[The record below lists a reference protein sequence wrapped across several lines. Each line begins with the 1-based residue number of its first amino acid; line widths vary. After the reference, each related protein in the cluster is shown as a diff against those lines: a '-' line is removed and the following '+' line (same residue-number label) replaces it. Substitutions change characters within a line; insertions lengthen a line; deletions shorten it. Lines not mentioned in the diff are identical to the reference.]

1 MSIHNLKLTDD
12 LSAIRSV
19 VDEARTA
26 SNAIYTYIDSLN
38 YIDDKQ
44 ISPDSR
50 EELKGARRFTVEDEE
65 AIWALSR
72 TISRLCLII
81 EDSLMEVYNVL
92 CDFKSPDKEQ
102 LKSVVFD
109 KLYRG
114 L

>member
-1 MSIHNLKLTDD
+1 MSISNLKLTDD

-19 VDEARTA
+19 VDEVRTV
-26 SNAIYTYIDSLN
+26 SNAIYTYIDNLN
-38 YIDDKQ
+38 NIDDKQ

-50 EELKGARRFTVEDEE
+50 EELRGLRRFTVEDEE
-65 AIWALSR
+65 SVCALSR
-72 TISRLCLII
+72 AIGRLCLII
-81 EDSLMEVYNVL
+81 GDSLMEVYNVL
-92 CDFKSPDKEQ
+92 HDFDSPDKEQ